1 MPKPAPKKAAA
12 SRLRR
17 PLQRMPAF
25 VRRALEGQNLL
36 PRYRERPAYQRNDYL
51 AWIGRAKRSETQ
63 QKRLAQML
71 AELAGG
77 SRYMNMA
84 WRPRARAA
92 APVGRWRVAPRQRA
106 RSPEA

>member
-1 MPKPAPKKAAA
+1 MPNPAPKKAAP

-25 VRRALEGQNLL
+25 VRRALEEQGLL

-51 AWIGRAKRSETQ
+51 AWIGGAKRSETR

-71 AELAGG
+71 TELAGG

-92 APVGRWRVAPRQRA
+92 GPAGSGRVAPRQRS